1 MSANQNTRNEL
12 IDAGVVYTMMSN
24 VAEGQPYG

>member
-12 IDAGVVYTMMSN
+12 IDAGVVYTMMIN
-24 VAEGQPYG
+24 VAYDQPYR